1 MLTRPIFRWS
11 LTTAALC
18 LLSSLSEVQA
28 DPVKWRNNVDAAK
41 IEAAQT
47 GKLVLLHFWSTSCGP
62 CKQLDRDVFSQ
73 PQVGQ
78 LLEQHFVPVKISADI
93 SPALAGSFNIDRVPT
108 DVVLSPQGNVVA
120 KLSCPPT
127 ALGYSTQLSNLAQHY
142 RQQLAKHNT
151 PAQAPVQSAY
161 AGLKIGQYN
170 SGATATVPASTPQ
183 TRVSAPQAPVSAP
196 QAAMIPASQPQVTHN
211 AYVSAAANPQAPGQV
226 VTAAPSRYGSQ
237 QVATAVSQAAPTPPA
252 AVQMISSQTPLPPQQ
267 PIAAPP
273 MSAAIA
279 TVATESKME
288 PKTTATLKLPEG
300 SPPLA
305 FEGYCPSTLKH
316 ARKWVLG
323 DLKYGAIHRGR
334 TYLFTGEAERQQFLA
349 NPDAYSPVF
358 SGIDPVKLLD
368 ENQTVEGSRKFGYE
382 YRGAFYL
389 FASQATM
396 TRFASQPDQYAAGVR
411 QAMTRM
417 DGLGTTMRR

>member
-1 MLTRPIFRWS
+1 MSTRRILS
-11 LTTAALC
+11 LTAAALC
-18 LLSSLSEVQA
+18 LLSSLTEVQA
-28 DPVKWRNNVDAAK
+28 DSVKWRNNVDAAK

-62 CKQLDRDVFSQ
+62 CKHLDRDVFSQ

-127 ALGYSTQLSNLAQHY
+127 ALGYSTQLLNLAQHY

-151 PAQAPVQSAY
+151 PSQAPVQSAY

-170 SGATATVPASTPQ
+170 SGAIATVPASA
-183 TRVSAPQAPVSAP
+183 SQAPVSPP
-196 QAAMIPASQPQVTHN
+196 QTAVIPASQPQVTHN

-237 QVATAVSQAAPTPPA
+237 QVAAAASQAAPAQPA
-252 AVQMISSQTPLPPQQ
+252 AVQMTSSQTPVPPQQ
-267 PIAAPP
+267 QITVPP
-273 MSAAIA
+273 TSTAIA
-279 TVATESKME
+279 TTTTTQKAESK
-288 PKTTATLKLPEG
+288 TALPIKLPEG

-316 ARKWVLG
+316 ARKWVPG

-334 TYLFTGEAERQQFLA
+334 TYLFTGETQRQQFLA

-417 DGLGTTMRR
+417 DGLGSTMRR